1 MIKSFVLLLFLIG
14 IILIVIGYTKSKM
27 KCPPPKIEYRF
38 VPRSFYEEQLSPD
51 NISLRFQNMFS
62 QNSPWYNYY
71 QEEVNPQLEPRT
83 NHFSNFFTILDSDSQ
98 TVV

>member
-1 MIKSFVLLLFLIG
+1 MNSIVLLIFLTG
-14 IILIVIGYTKSKM
+14 IIFIVIGYTKSQN

-38 VPRSFYEEQLSPD
+38 VPRSFYEQQLSPD

-71 QEEVNPQLEPRT
+71 QEEITPSIESRT
-83 NHFSNFFTILDSDSQ
+83 NNFSNFFTVLDSDEQ